1 MISTSK
7 VALLAEEGG
16 PHPNNSSVH
25 LWGPYQGGQEE
36 ELLLQP
42 PPYSGEGLALVAAHA
57 QCLEH
62 LMNFEYTLRTVS
74 QF

>member
-7 VALLAEEGG
+7 LALLAEEGG

-42 PPYSGEGLALVAAHA
+42 PPY
-57 QCLEH
+57 
-62 LMNFEYTLRTVS
+62 FEYTLRTVS